1 MNKKFNKQ
9 ELEKFK
15 KILMDL
21 KKKVSSEIRH
31 LTEDSIYKSQKDVS
45 GEISSYTYHMADM
58 ATDSFDRE
66 FSYALANNEQELV
79 YLINEALSRIDSGE
93 YGICELCENSI
104 KRSRLNAIPYAKNCL
119 ECQTKEEKRVR
130 WEKR

>member
-130 WEKR
+130 REKR